1 MANTKILDSVRNE
14 PLWQDRDIRFDS
26 QLRDLSLRKG
36 EVIVEQFDRVEDTKG
51 NSGDEGRLTI
61 SNLRMMWQSRA
72 KPRINLSVGLS
83 CVTSI
88 SNRTLHN
95 KVITARMSPN
105 LLINIFFIASRKI
118 RCFTYNDKNNWHSI
132 RVHLHSV

>member
-1 MANTKILDSVRNE
+1 MATSKLADSIRND

-26 QLRDLSLRKG
+26 PLRDLVMRKG
-36 EVIVEQFDRVEDTKG
+36 EEVVEQFDRVEDTKG

-61 SNLRMMWQSRA
+61 TSLRLLWQSKA

-83 CVTSI
+83 CITSI

-95 KVITARMSPN
+95 KVT
-105 LLINIFFIASRKI
+105 
-118 RCFTYNDKNNWHSI
+118 T
-132 RVHLHSV
+132 VV